1 MLLKIF
7 ALLAFGY
14 LLGSV
19 PFGWLV
25 LKVYR
30 NQDLRRLGSGNIG
43 AANVYRAAGLGAFIT
58 TLTADGLKGAIPVLA
73 GIVLGF
79 SDQEILLALIGLFT
93 VMGHAW
99 PLFLGFKGGK
109 GVATTGGVFLVLA
122 PVATIVSLISWVFL
136 IRVTRLASLS
146 SLIAVSAGYLTLL
159 ILHFI
164 GWQAWRPVGWPVI
177 ALGTILFG
185 LVIYLHR
192 ANIQRLLRGRELKI
206 TTQHQ

>member
-1 MLLKIF
+1 MLLRVF

-43 AANVYRAAGLGAFIT
+43 AANVYRAAGLGAFIL
-58 TLTADGLKGAIPVLA
+58 TLSADGLKGVMPVVA
-73 GIVLGF
+73 GIIFGF
-79 SDQEILLALIGLFT
+79 GDQEIVLALIGLCT

-109 GVATTGGVFLVLA
+109 GVATTGGIFLVLA
-122 PVATIVSLISWVFL
+122 PLATIVSLVSWVFL
-136 IRVTRLASLS
+136 IRVTRLSSLS
-146 SLIAVSAGYLTLL
+146 SLIGVSLGYLTLL
-159 ILHFI
+159 VLHFS
-164 GWQAWRPVGWPVI
+164 GLQAWRPVGWSVV
-177 ALGTILFG
+177 ALGTVLFG

-192 ANIQRLLRGRELKI
+192 ANIQRLLAGRELKI